1 MGIQI
6 NGQTD
11 TISATDG
18 SFTISGASG
27 NLTGDLTGNVTGDLT
42 GNVTGNVTGNL
53 TGTASTA
60 TAAATAYGISG
71 TPTLSGITSV
81 STSNLTVNGT
91 AYPSAGPLSNRNLII
106 NGAMQVAQR
115 GTQETGVTSAGYKL
129 GPDRYRLSVSSIGTW
144 TVDQSTDAP
153 DGFSNSYKLTCT
165 TANASPTGTSNVYI
179 QQRME
184 AQSLQN
190 LKYGTASAESV
201 TVSFWVK
208 SNKTGTYTFE
218 LYQEDGDDQYSQ
230 AYSIS
235 SADTWEYKTLTFSGN
250 TAAAIVN
257 DNGRGL
263 EPTWWLAGGPDWSSG
278 TFNNTGWASRVNANR
293 LSPSQVNLGDATSNY
308 WAVTGV
314 QLEVGSV
321 ATPFEHR
328 SYGDELA
335 RCQRYYIKNVAS
347 VWHSDVNGSSTSSN
361 LRASV
366 YFPVQMRTSPSTIT
380 TTIAYTAGNTSTTLT
395 VQYARPTMFTTYPGQ
410 DESSGLV
417 LLGTYTADAEL

>member
-1 MGIQI
+1 MSTIKVTNI
-6 NGQTD
+6 NPPTAGE
-11 TISATDG
+11 AV
-18 SFTISGASG
+18 
-27 NLTGDLTGNVTGDLT
+27 NL
-42 GNVTGNVTGNL
+42 
-53 TGTASTA
+53 
-60 TAAATAYGISG
+60 
-71 TPTLSGITSV
+71 
-81 STSNLTVNGT
+81 NGL
-91 AYPSAGPLSNRNLII
+91 AYPTAGPLSNRNLVI

-115 GTQETGVTSAGYKL
+115 GTQETGVTSSGYKN

-165 TANASPTGTSNVYI
+165 TANASPTGTNNVYI
-179 QQRME
+179 TQRIE
-184 AQSLQN
+184 AQNLQN
-190 LKYGTASAESV
+190 LKYGTGSAESV

-218 LYQEDGDDQYSQ
+218 LYQSDGDDQYSQ

-257 DNGRGL
+257 DNGRGI

-278 TFNNTGWASRVNANR
+278 TFNDTGWAARVNANR
-293 LSPSQVNLGDATSNY
+293 LSPSQVNLGDATSNN
-308 WAVTGV
+308 WSITGV

-335 RCQRYYIKNVAS
+335 RCQRYYQRNSVKNGTLIGVYLNPTRFYGSRINFPVKMRANPTTS
-347 VWHSDVNGSSTSSN
+347 FISLDVNNFKWVNPGTSSFSSNSTDGIVLNADETGTN
-361 LRASV
+361 LTQTRQGAGSAS
-366 YFPVQMRTSPSTIT
+366 PVTFNS
-380 TTIAYTAGNTSTTLT
+380 YVLEAG
-395 VQYARPTMFTTYPGQ
+395 FTY
-410 DESSGLV
+410 D
-417 LLGTYTADAEL
+417 ADAEL

>member
-1 MGIQI
+1 MSTIKVTNI
-6 NGQTD
+6 NPPTAGE
-11 TISATDG
+11 AV
-18 SFTISGASG
+18 
-27 NLTGDLTGNVTGDLT
+27 NL
-42 GNVTGNVTGNL
+42 
-53 TGTASTA
+53 
-60 TAAATAYGISG
+60 
-71 TPTLSGITSV
+71 
-81 STSNLTVNGT
+81 NGL
-91 AYPSAGPLSNRNLII
+91 AYPTAGPLSNRNLVI

-115 GTQETGVTSAGYKL
+115 GTQETGVTSSGYKN

-165 TANASPTGTSNVYI
+165 TANASPTGTNNVYI
-179 QQRME
+179 TQRIE
-184 AQSLQN
+184 AQNLQN
-190 LKYGTASAESV
+190 LKYGTGSAESV

-218 LYQEDGDDQYSQ
+218 LYQSDGDDQYSQ

-257 DNGRGL
+257 DNGRGI

-278 TFNNTGWASRVNANR
+278 TFNDTGWAARVNANR
-293 LSPSQVNLGDATSNY
+293 LSPSQVNLGDATSNN
-308 WAVTGV
+308 WSITGV

-335 RCQRYYIKNVAS
+335 RCQRYCQHFATDTSNAVYLGMGIAS
-347 VWHSDVNGSSTSSN
+347 GSTSARMFMPLAVPMRTTPSITENGASADDQISSTYSLS
-361 LRASV
+361 
-366 YFPVQMRTSPSTIT
+366 SPSV
-380 TTIAYTAGNTSTTLT
+380 IASTASTVRVEFTASGMTSGRPIQLQVGTGESLTL
-395 VQYARPTMFTTYPGQ
+395 
-410 DESSGLV
+410 S
-417 LLGTYTADAEL
+417 AEL